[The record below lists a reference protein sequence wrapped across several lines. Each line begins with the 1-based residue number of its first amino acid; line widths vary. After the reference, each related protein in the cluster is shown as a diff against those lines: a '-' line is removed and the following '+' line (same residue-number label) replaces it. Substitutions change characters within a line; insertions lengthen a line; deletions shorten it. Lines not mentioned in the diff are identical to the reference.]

1 MRACDQM
8 LKTTGLVEQIN
19 AAWPKTVSHEPSGD
33 KTNWLPA
40 SISISGCPPLN
51 WGFNAAFLI
60 HQVSSQ
66 EICDPN
72 VWNLQNMFHLAILR
86 IYMFDVKIWLFLE
99 YQHRGLREH
108 HSHERENTWLFYH
121 PEEFAKCQ
129 FIVVSV
135 SRLLINLFDN
145 KGWDWL
151 MRLNLI
157 MIYSSCIS
165 W

>member
-8 LKTTGLVEQIN
+8 LKNHRTRWANQCR
-19 AAWPKTVSHEPSGD
+19 AAKTVSHEPSGD

-86 IYMFDVKIWLFLE
+86 IYIYLLLKFGCSLNTSIVDWGNTIAMKEIIHDYFITQRNLLNVNLLWFLFPVFWLT
-99 YQHRGLREH
+99 Y
-108 HSHERENTWLFYH
+108 
-121 PEEFAKCQ
+121 
-129 FIVVSV
+129 
-135 SRLLINLFDN
+135 LIIRVETD
-145 KGWDWL
+145 
-151 MRLNLI
+151 
-157 MIYSSCIS
+157 
-165 W
+165 